1 MTIAFSKEDRELVS
15 EKLNR
20 TGLLISSNHIDD
32 VLCGVEAAFNQQFD
46 EEVEYM
52 INDFLHCTTRSEDAM
67 QEMTA
72 IIARMITAAK

>member
-1 MTIAFSKEDRELVS
+1 MTITFSKEDRKLVA
-15 EKLNR
+15 EKLNS

-32 VLCGVEAAFNQQFD
+32 VLCGVEAAFKQQFD

-52 INDFLHCTTRSEDAM
+52 INDYLHGTARSEDAM

-72 IIARMITAAK
+72 IITRMIGAEK